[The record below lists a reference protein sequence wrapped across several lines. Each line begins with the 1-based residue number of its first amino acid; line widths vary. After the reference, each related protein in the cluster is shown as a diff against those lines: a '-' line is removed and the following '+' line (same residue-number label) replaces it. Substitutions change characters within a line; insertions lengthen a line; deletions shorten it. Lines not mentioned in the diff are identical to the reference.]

1 MDRRNDHLKSILEKV
16 LPWAVLAILLVYT
29 YAKFTQHPYS
39 GFRLSADGH
48 VFAIY
53 VTNTGQPPLMQD
65 DKVIQIGS
73 LRWEDFKVDL
83 RRTLFDGVQHGQVV
97 PLLIERGGQQMRI
110 SWVFPGPNPRE
121 IIDLVV
127 NEGWLA
133 FVFWLVGTLTLLHLR
148 PKDERWILMIAFNYL
163 TAIWLVAGSGVSFYH
178 IWNSAIIMRMAIWF
192 CVPVYLHFHWVYPK
206 PFRKLPVLVIWSFYI
221 VASVLA
227 LMEWFQFLPPNTYF
241 VGFFVAIVGSLLLL
255 LAHVIFQADARRDL
269 RLLLIAALLALIP
282 AIIVGGLGIFNTLP
296 TPSGAGAVGLPFLP
310 LAYFYASYRHQ
321 LGQSELR
328 VNRWIST
335 VIFLIFVGAIT
346 AVLMTIGGVLIKS
359 TSDAL
364 WFGAIVATL
373 MAFISIWS
381 FSEFQTLVERYLL
394 NIPFPPSDL
403 LEIYS
408 ARLAT
413 STSLSSL
420 LKLLDS
426 GVLPSLLVRQFA
438 FLKLENGL
446 PELLL
451 TKGVTNEQ
459 VWNGCDFTS
468 FMAVS
473 GKYRPVPLR
482 NDEQTF
488 PWAYLILPLQVG
500 ETVIGFWLFGRHD
513 PDDMYTRSEISI
525 LQSLANQTAIALS
538 NILQT
543 ERLRAMYQAN
553 VNRFEDE
560 RMHLALEL
568 HDSILNQLAV
578 LQMNLDKPSQKF
590 QEAYEGLTQRLREIV
605 SDLRPPMLNYGLEPA
620 IRELADNL
628 MERSKDTIHVELNL
642 QTDQS
647 RYESRTELHLFR
659 IVQEA
664 CENALRHAQAR
675 NIKIFGKLDTQEIN
689 LQLQDDGAG
698 FYLGGN
704 SLDLDTLMAQKHF
717 GLAGMQERAAII
729 GAELKINSSPN
740 AGTHIQITWKPGL
753 ATSSELPPNPEFRW
767 HS

>member
-1 MDRRNDHLKSILEKV
+1 MDRSNDHLKSILEKV
-16 LPWAVLAILLVYT
+16 LPWVVLAILLVYT

-65 DKVIQIGS
+65 DKVLQIGS

-178 IWNSAIIMRMAIWF
+178 IWNSAIILRMAIWF

-227 LMEWFQFLPPNTYF
+227 LMEWFQFFPPNTYF

-282 AIIVGGLGIFNTLP
+282 AIIVVGLGIFNTLP

-420 LKLLDS
+420 LKLLDK

-753 ATSSELPPNPEFRW
+753 ATSLELPPNPEFRL